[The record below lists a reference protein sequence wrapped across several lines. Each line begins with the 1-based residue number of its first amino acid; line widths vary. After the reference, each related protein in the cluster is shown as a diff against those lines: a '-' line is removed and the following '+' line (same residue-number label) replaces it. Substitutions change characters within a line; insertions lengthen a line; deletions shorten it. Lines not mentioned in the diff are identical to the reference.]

1 MIRVLLVDD
10 HPVVRSGY
18 LRLLSQDPEIQ
29 VVAEA
34 STADEG
40 YQAFGTHWPDVT
52 ITDLSMPGVGG
63 LGLLQKILA
72 RDASARV
79 LVCSMYDSVQVV
91 QRAMQTGAK
100 GFVSKN
106 AQPEELVRAVHTVFR
121 GEVFATLGLN
131 HELAA
136 SVQTDETQRIAS
148 LTSRE
153 YEIFRLLAQG
163 NSVLDCAEALH
174 LSQKTI
180 SNNQT
185 QIKEKLRVSTLAA
198 MVHLAQRHQVIEGQT
213 GFTTQQ

>member
-18 LRLLSQDPEIQ
+18 MRLLSQDQDIE
-29 VVAEA
+29 VVAEV

-40 YQAFGTHWPDVT
+40 YKAFVAHLPDVT

-63 LGLLQKILA
+63 LGLLQKILT
-72 RDASARV
+72 RDATARV
-79 LVCSMYDSVQVV
+79 LVCSMYDSAQVV

-106 AQPEELVRAVHTVFR
+106 SEPDELVLAVHAVFR
-121 GEVFATLGLN
+121 GESSFHGNSKQYVLSQAA
-131 HELAA
+131 HE
-136 SVQTDETQRIAS
+136 EIKRIAS
-148 LTSRE
+148 LTVRE
-153 YEIFRLLAQG
+153 FEIFRLLAQG
-163 NSVLDCAEALH
+163 NSVAECADAMR

-185 QIKEKLRVSTLAA
+185 QIKEKLQVTTLAA
-198 MVHLAQRHQVIEGQT
+198 MVHLAQRHQVIDMPNQL
-213 GFTTQQ
+213 

>member
-10 HPVVRSGY
+10 HPVVRAGY
-18 LRLLSQDPEIQ
+18 LRLLTQDQDIE

-34 STADEG
+34 NNADQG
-40 YQAFGTHWPDVT
+40 YQAYVIHAPDVT

-72 RDASARV
+72 REATAKV
-79 LVCSMYDSVQVV
+79 LVCSMYDSTPVV
-91 QRAMQTGAK
+91 QRAMQTGAM

-106 AQPEELVRAVHTVFR
+106 AQPEELVRAVHAVFR
-121 GEVFATLGLN
+121 GENFATPGLN
-131 HELAA
+131 DELAA
-136 SVQTDETQRIAS
+136 GVQTDEASRIAS

-163 NSVLDCAEALH
+163 NSVAECADVMH

-180 SNNQT
+180 SNHQT
-185 QIKEKLRVSTLAA
+185 QIKEKLQVSTLAA
-198 MVHLAQRHQVIEGQT
+198 MVHLAQRHQVIEGQSSV
-213 GFTTQQ
+213 